1 MEKFGGSAV
10 NQKMILGHPVGL
22 FVLFF
27 TEMWERFS
35 YYGMR
40 ALLVIFLTSSLL
52 DGGWEWSRADAL
64 GLYGTY
70 TMLVYFT
77 PIVGGF
83 LADRYL
89 GYRNSVA
96 LGAFIMTLGHAFM
109 AVETPFFLYAGL
121 AALVIGNGFFK
132 PNITSII
139 SEIYQGHSEKKDGA
153 YTIFYMG
160 VNAGAF
166 LGIMLCGYIGEKVGW
181 SMGFGLAGIFMFF
194 GMLQFW
200 FAQKVFGKIGLAPK
214 QKANYMQPEDEVVEE
229 EPEPVPAH
237 VQRDRFIVIGIF
249 AFFTIFFWAAF
260 EQAGGSMTIFAR
272 DYTDRILTG
281 TSANTYKII
290 DTLLT
295 IGPLVV
301 ITWVLYKLF
310 SKLFQHYP
318 LSNIALGT
326 SFLIIWG
333 IVIWKVQREWVAE
346 TTEVA
351 ATWFGILNSFFIITF
366 APLFS
371 KIWESRF
378 NPPGSVKFG
387 IGLVLLGI
395 GFGAL
400 AYGSTNIPQGAET
413 AAVSMVWLI
422 LAYLFHTLGE
432 LCLSPVGLSY
442 VSKLAPAKFIGLMFG
457 LWYIAIG
464 MGNKL
469 AGSIG
474 GLIDKISEA
483 YSLSAFFLIFTIVPV
498 VAGILLVALTPII
511 KKLMHGIE

>member
-1 MEKFGGSAV
+1 MDIYGGSV
-10 NQKMILGHPVGL
+10 INQKTILSHPVGL
-22 FVLFF
+22 FILFF

-40 ALLVIFLTSSLL
+40 ALLVIFLTSSILE
-52 DGGWEWSRADAL
+52 GGWEWSRADAL

-77 PIVGGF
+77 PIIGGA

-89 GYRNSVA
+89 GYRNAVA
-96 LGAFIMTLGHAFM
+96 IGAFIMTLGHACM
-109 AVETPFFLYAGL
+109 ALETPFFLYAGL
-121 AALVIGNGFFK
+121 GCLVLGNGFFK

-139 SEIYQGHSEKKDGA
+139 SEIYEGHPEKKDGA

-181 SMGFGLAGIFMFF
+181 SWGFGLAGIFMFF

-200 FAQKVFGKIGLAPK
+200 FAQKIFGKIGLAPK
-214 QKANYMQPEDEVVEE
+214 QRANYQQEE
-229 EPEPVPAH
+229 GEAEEKEAEPVPAQ
-237 VQRDRFIVIGIF
+237 VQRDRYIVIAIF

-272 DYTDRILTG
+272 DYTDRILEG
-281 TSANTYKII
+281 ASASSYKII

-295 IGPLVV
+295 LVPLVV
-301 ITWVLYKLF
+301 ITWVLGKLF
-310 SKLFQHYP
+310 SKLYAHYP
-318 LSNIALGT
+318 WSNIALGI
-326 SFLIIWG
+326 SFAIIWG

-371 KIWESRF
+371 KIWESKY

-387 IGLVLLGI
+387 LGLVLLGI

-400 AYGSTNIPQGAET
+400 AYGSTNIPQGAQT
-413 AAVSMVWLI
+413 ASVSMLWLI

-442 VSKLAPAKFIGLMFG
+442 VSKLAPAKLMGLMFG

-474 GLIDKISEA
+474 GLIDRISEA
-483 YSLSAFFLIFTIVPV
+483 YSLSAFFLIFTLIPIA
-498 VAGILLVALTPII
+498 AGILLVALTPVI